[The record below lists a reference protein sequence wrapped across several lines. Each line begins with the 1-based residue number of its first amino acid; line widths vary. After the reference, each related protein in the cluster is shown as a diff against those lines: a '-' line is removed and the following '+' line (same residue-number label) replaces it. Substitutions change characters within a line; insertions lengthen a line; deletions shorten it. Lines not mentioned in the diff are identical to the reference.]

1 MEDYF
6 YKNNSNKYRTIY
18 LINKTH
24 IPYWNKESRKL
35 ILDSIKCTIIKG
47 NRKKTLK
54 NYL

>member
-24 IPYWNKESRKL
+24 IPYWNKDSREL
-35 ILDSIKCTIIKG
+35 ILDSIKCTIKSAF
-47 NRKKTLK
+47 
-54 NYL
+54 